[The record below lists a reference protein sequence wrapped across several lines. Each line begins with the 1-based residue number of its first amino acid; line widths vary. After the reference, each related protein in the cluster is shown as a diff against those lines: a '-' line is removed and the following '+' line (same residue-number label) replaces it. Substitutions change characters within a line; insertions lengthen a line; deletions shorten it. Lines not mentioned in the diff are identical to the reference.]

1 MLIAR
6 RIPQVP
12 LWDVTVSSL
21 FPVVLRSQLIHRER
35 CVGSKGMERAWE
47 GFQRPQEL
55 RKCGRAVAEREDRE
69 EEVGQSRTAKRRGT
83 ELKKDQEP

>member
-1 MLIAR
+1 
-6 RIPQVP
+6 
-12 LWDVTVSSL
+12 
-21 FPVVLRSQLIHRER
+21 
-35 CVGSKGMERAWE
+35 MERAWE
-47 GFQRPQEL
+47 GFQWPQEL